1 MDKVDVTIAANLDNF
16 KTAINEGIAEL
27 QSFAT
32 ASKETGDTSA
42 AAAAQQEVVTQ
53 TMELA
58 SMTARQLKNEILA
71 LTAARKEAAK
81 AGDQEAYNQL
91 TEQLKQARAA
101 HRQAT
106 QAANLQK
113 AAWSGQIQAAAQLGS
128 TVSGLTSQIQNFSKN
143 AKDGTLNISGM
154 ASSFA
159 QLGMAVKSG
168 LGPLALAIYSLEQIQ
183 SVYKQWSSYFGDS
196 KESKSSWA
204 KKMQQDAEEL
214 KKARE
219 ALSTAEAAYRSAQL
233 KDYDK
238 RNKDF
243 VKGLQEQQKEAADKR
258 QREYAADEAASQH
271 RIALLRSELK
281 TAEEGDRQRIE
292 NEIRQE
298 EEASDRRKAERA
310 KAAADSAREYADK
323 LDEELSKDKYQNLLQ
338 IKLPSL
344 ERLNELNAKIDA
356 ADWELRDI
364 SEEEVKNMEK
374 ERRALEQEMKAVL
387 NAVREVDSGFEGT
400 RVQAVEFVKTLQETN
415 SEQRKIAEAARK
427 RAEDLQ
433 QTADAAE
440 TEKKYKDE
448 EREAEAQSA
457 AAQKRIAEAK
467 KEQERQEKQIREYQQ
482 QLGERLRDILSSTKT
497 TGNYTVEDNRTK
509 REIMNDDA
517 AILRQREQE
526 LTRLLNDRHLTDDQ
540 RKQINAALDEVHK
553 QTRGLAQA
561 QAANATAARK
571 WLRELEPPKLT
582 ASKKLAQSHLNNLSK
597 AYARQVK
604 QAERAVSAG
613 NDKAAER
620 WKRQLSRTA
629 DAMGRVSGKADQ
641 ANRLYKETVDKLE
654 AAKRSSSR
662 VATANNKLATQTERA
677 ANTGNRQTPAQQTL
691 ATAQKVQ
698 QATADMN
705 AKTAQMNTA
714 LGDVGTSMQTL
725 SDTIGNAGQGFVA
738 LSNIVT
744 QMNNAA
750 VSGFGRVGDILAA
763 HSDQLKN
770 LQNQINMLRGI
781 R

>member
-128 TVSGLTSQIQNFSKN
+128 TVSGLTSQLQNFSKN

-204 KKMQQDAEEL
+204 KKMQQDAEDL

-219 ALSTAEAAYRSAQL
+219 ALSTAEAAYRNAQL

-374 ERRALEQEMKAVL
+374 ERRALELEMKAVL

-427 RAEDLQ
+427 RAENLQ

-467 KEQERQEKQIREYQQ
+467 KEQERQERQIREYQQ

-509 REIMNDDA
+509 REILNDDA

-582 ASKKLAQSHLNNLSK
+582 ASKKQAQHRLDALAK
-597 AYARQVK
+597 VYARQVK
-604 QAERAVSAG
+604 AAERAASSG
-613 NDKAAER
+613 DDKAYR
-620 WKRQLSRTA
+620 RLSLSVARTA
-629 DAMGRVSGKADQ
+629 DAMANVSGKADKVY
-641 ANRLYKETVDKLE
+641 RLYDETDDKLE
-654 AAKRSSSR
+654 AVKRSSSR

-677 ANTGNRQTPAQQTL
+677 ANTGNRQNPAQQTL

-698 QATADMN
+698 RATADMN

-714 LGDVGTSMQTL
+714 LGDIGTSVQTL
-725 SDTIGNAGQGFVA
+725 SDTIGNAGKGFSD
-738 LSNIVT
+738 LSSIIT
-744 QMNNAA
+744 QLNDTA
-750 VSGFGRVGDILAA
+750 SKGFGKIGDILNA
-763 HSDQLKN
+763 HSNQLKA
-770 LQNQINMLRGI
+770 LQDQINMLKGVH
-781 R
+781 